1 MNHSTSIEKVNS
13 STLATADSPQGD
25 VVASA
30 WGAVL
35 EPARDDAVESPR
47 GEALE
52 SSQAEPAESS
62 QTAHGPVTVIGAGSW
77 GTALAIQLARAG
89 SSVTLWGRDRAL
101 LEHMQQSRCNERYLP
116 ACPFPEGLVAEPDWS
131 AAVAGARR
139 ILISVPSHGF
149 RSVLER
155 IGMTQG
161 GEVAMLELAWAT
173 KGFELSTGLLPHQLA
188 HLLLPACENYAVV
201 SGPTFALEV
210 GAGLP
215 TAITVAGS
223 NPAWS
228 ARLADALRTKRFIA
242 YTSHD
247 MIGVEIGGAVK
258 NALAI
263 GAGLSD
269 GLGFGANARIALIN
283 RGLREL
289 TRLGLAMGAEAETF
303 VGLACM
309 GDLVLTCTDNQSRNR
324 RMGLAL
330 ASGKTLAEAAAEIG
344 QVVEG
349 VGAARAVY
357 EQAQRLGVRM
367 PIIEQ
372 IHRVVVEGVDP
383 RDAVE
388 ALLNREFSASAENG

>member
-1 MNHSTSIEKVNS
+1 MNQSHTE
-13 STLATADSPQGD
+13 TAVPI
-25 VVASA
+25 
-30 WGAVL
+30 
-35 EPARDDAVESPR
+35 
-47 GEALE
+47 
-52 SSQAEPAESS
+52 
-62 QTAHGPVTVIGAGSW
+62 TVIGAGSW

-89 SSVTLWGRDRAL
+89 SSPVILWGRDPVL
-101 LEHMQQSRCNERYLP
+101 MHQLEQDRSNERYLP
-116 ACPFPEGLVAEPDWS
+116 GCRFPDTLVIEPDFNQ
-131 AAVAGARR
+131 AVSSTQR
-139 ILISVPSHGF
+139 ILVSVPSHAF
-149 RSVLER
+149 RRVLQQLKETR
-155 IGMTQG
+155 GTGI
-161 GEVAMLELAWAT
+161 ASLELAWAT

-188 HLLLPACENYAVV
+188 HLLLPECENYAVV

-223 NPAWS
+223 TPEWS
-228 ARLADALRTKRFIA
+228 DRLAAALRSRAFIA
-242 YTSHD
+242 YTSDD

-289 TRLGLAMGAEAETF
+289 TRLGLAMGARAETF
-303 VGLACM
+303 IGLAGM

-330 ASGKTLAEAAAEIG
+330 AAGKTIDEAAAEIG

-349 VGAARAVY
+349 VGAARAVFA
-357 EQAQRLGVRM
+357 QARRLDVRM

-372 IHRVVVEGVDP
+372 IYRVVVEGVDP

-388 ALLNREFSASAENG
+388 ALLNRELSAGAEHH

>member
-1 MNHSTSIEKVNS
+1 MSNAETETWTST
-13 STLATADSPQGD
+13 TMPLGH
-25 VVASA
+25 
-30 WGAVL
+30 
-35 EPARDDAVESPR
+35 PR
-47 GEALE
+47 
-52 SSQAEPAESS
+52 P
-62 QTAHGPVTVIGAGSW
+62 PITVIGAGSW

-89 SSVTLWGRDRAL
+89 SQVTLWGRDSTLMTQLKQDR
-101 LEHMQQSRCNERYLP
+101 SNERYLP
-116 ACPFPEGLVAEPDWS
+116 GCAFADELMVENNWLS
-131 AAVAGARR
+131 AVGEAQR
-139 ILISVPSHGF
+139 ILISVPSHAF
-149 RSVLER
+149 RQVLEQLK
-155 IGMTQG
+155 TAQG
-161 GEVAMLELAWAT
+161 KKLGELELAWAT

-188 HLLLPACENYAVV
+188 HQLLPECDNYAVV

-223 NPAWS
+223 NPEWS
-228 ARLADALRTKRFIA
+228 ARMADALRTRNFIA
-242 YTSHD
+242 YTSED
-247 MIGVEIGGAVK
+247 MVGVEIGGAVK

-289 TRLGLAMGAEAETF
+289 SRLGLAMGARAETF
-303 VGLACM
+303 VGLAGM

-330 ASGKTLAEAAAEIG
+330 ASGKSIDEAAEEIG

-357 EQAQRLGVRM
+357 EQAQRLNVRT

-372 IHRVVVEGVDP
+372 IYRVVVEGVDP
-383 RDAVE
+383 KDAVE
-388 ALLNREFSASAENG
+388 ALLSRELGAGGEHG